1 MEGNIISSLLGPLE
15 RANQGAHTLVKWDA
29 STNMGPQNNVVH
41 ENMLLPRRFVYS
53 NFRLALDVVGQVTC
67 GVFPFSLLWDV

>member
-1 MEGNIISSLLGPLE
+1 MVGNIISSLLGTLE
-15 RANQGAHTLVKWDA
+15 KAKLNLHTSVKWDA

-67 GVFPFSLLWDV
+67 GVFPLSLLWDV